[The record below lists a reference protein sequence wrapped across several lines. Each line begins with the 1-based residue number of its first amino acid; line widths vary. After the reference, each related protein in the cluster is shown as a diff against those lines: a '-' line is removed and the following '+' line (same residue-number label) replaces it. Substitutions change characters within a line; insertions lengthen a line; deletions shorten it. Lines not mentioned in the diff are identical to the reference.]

1 MKCLSCHK
9 ETNSSETYHSKCLR
23 GLFGV
28 GYAPKITFGIADLPS
43 EVSLTAG
50 KMSIS
55 GVQIKASVKLNPA
68 DKQLEIAGEGG
79 THILKPEPTEYPELP
94 QNENL
99 VMNMANELKMKVP
112 AHGLFKMADD
122 KFCYIIK
129 RFDRS
134 FDGHKIHKE
143 DMAQLLELPTEA
155 KYTGGSLE
163 AVGNVVK
170 AHTANPYLELF
181 DFFQRVIFNFAIG
194 NGDMHLKNWSLLTPA
209 SRGNSLTPCYD
220 FVNSKM
226 YLPNE
231 EDSALPMGGK
241 KNKLCREDFEKFAQ
255 YLELDPK
262 AAANAINSIVEF
274 EPEFIAMTRD
284 SFLSLPRKDLQAEI
298 IKERIQRLTK

>member
-129 RFDRS
+129 RFDRILN
-134 FDGHKIHKE
+134 GEKIHKE
-143 DMAQLLELPTEA
+143 DMAQLLQLPTEA
-155 KYTGGSLE
+155 KYNSSLE
-163 AVGNVVK
+163 AVGNIVK
-170 AHTANPYLELF
+170 AYAANPYLELF
-181 DFFQRVIFNFAIG
+181 NFFQRAVFNFVIG
-194 NGDMHLKNWSLLTPA
+194 NGDMHLKNWSLLTPETG
-209 SRGNSLTPCYD
+209 GNSLTPCYD
-220 FVNSKM
+220 FVDSKM

-231 EDSALPMGGK
+231 EDSALPMMGK

-255 YLELDPK
+255 YLELDRK
-262 AAANAINSIVEF
+262 AAENAINSIVESDSK
-274 EPEFIAMTRD
+274 FISMTHD
-284 SFLSLPRKDLQAEI
+284 SFLSKQRQDQLSEI
-298 IKERIQRLTK
+298 IMERVQRLKT